1 MIEAKVDERGR
12 VLLPKNVRKELD
24 IRPKS
29 TVVLVKE
36 LMGYVIIPKKRFKH
50 PTKVLENLISGSGH
64 PNPKQ
69 EAREWIL
76 KDIEKEMK

>member
-1 MIEAKVDERGR
+1 MIEAKVDEKGR
-12 VLLPKNVRKELD
+12 MQLPKNVRKELH

-29 TVVLVKE
+29 KVVLVKE
-36 LMGYVIIPKKRFKH
+36 VMGYVIIPKRKYKH
-50 PTKVLENLISGSGH
+50 PTKELENLISGSGH

-69 EAREWIL
+69 EAREWVL